1 MISDASS
8 QEPTIRVMALHALAY
23 CERLFYL
30 EEVEEIRIADAAVY
44 AGRRLHEEL
53 AADEGEIVSLVLESS
68 SLGIRG
74 KVDCL
79 RRRDG
84 RLIPYE
90 HKRGHSAKSENG
102 PQAWPSDRL
111 QVCAYALLIE
121 EHTGAPVE
129 EARIRYH
136 ADNITVRV
144 PVDEGARE
152 DVQKAVARA
161 QELSESVERPPITEN
176 ERLCL
181 RCSLAPVCLPEEE
194 RLARDANREPVRLFP
209 QDRERQT
216 VHVTAHGARI
226 SRAGETLT
234 VTDTDGHK
242 QVFPIREVGEVVVHG
257 YAQVST
263 QAIYLCASQ
272 EVGIHW
278 ITNGGRYIGG
288 LAAGTSPV
296 QRRIRQFEALRDPG
310 LAFRLARRLVI
321 ARASSQLGFLLR
333 ASRGKDRTTL
343 GINEAVQGIR
353 NALRAASYAE
363 GIDSLRGH
371 EGDAGRH
378 YFSGL
383 PALLREDLDEGF
395 RFSGRNRRPPQ
406 DRFNALLGFG
416 YALLYRDVMQA
427 ILAVG
432 LEPAFSFFHRPR
444 SAAHPLALDL
454 MELFRVPLWDMP
466 LVASLNRMQWDPDE
480 DFTCAGKQVWLSD
493 SGRKKAIE
501 VYERRKEDRWK
512 HPITGYSLSYARL
525 IELEAR
531 LLEKEWTGE
540 AGLFARMRLR

>member
-1 MISDASS
+1 VNNNSS
-8 QEPTIRVMALHALAY
+8 LPEPTIRVMALHALAY

-30 EEVEEIRIADAAVY
+30 EEVEEIRIADEAVY

-53 AADEGEIVSLVLESS
+53 AADEGEIVSLVLESAT
-68 SLGIRG
+68 LGIRG

-79 RRRDG
+79 RHRDG

-90 HKRGHSAKSENG
+90 HKRGRSAKGEDG

-111 QVCAYALLIE
+111 QVCAYTMLLE
-121 EHTGAPVE
+121 EHTGTPIT
-129 EARIRYH
+129 EARVRYH
-136 ADNITVRV
+136 ADHTTVRV
-144 PVDEGARE
+144 PVNATARE
-152 DVQKAVARA
+152 EVHQAVTRAR
-161 QELSESVERPPITEN
+161 ELSQSVERPPVTEN
-176 ERLCL
+176 DRLCL

-194 RLARDANREPVRLFP
+194 RLAKNERWEPVRLFP

-216 VHVTAHGARI
+216 VHVTTQGARI
-226 SRAGETLT
+226 GRAGDTLT
-234 VTDTDGHK
+234 VVDTDGHK
-242 QVFPIREVGEVVVHG
+242 QVFPIREVDEVVVHG
-257 YAQVST
+257 YAQVTT
-263 QAIYLCASQ
+263 QAIHLCASQ

-278 ITNGGRYIGG
+278 FTNGGRYIGG
-288 LAAGTSPV
+288 LAVGGSPV

-310 LAFRLARRLVI
+310 LTFRLARRLVI

-333 ASRGKDRTTL
+333 ASRGKERVAS
-343 GINEAVQGIR
+343 GIEAAVQGIR
-353 NALRAASYAE
+353 NALRTASYAE

-383 PALLREDLDEGF
+383 PALLREDLDE
-395 RFSGRNRRPPQ
+395 RFHFHGRNRRPPQ
-406 DRFNALLGFG
+406 DRLNALLSFG
-416 YALLYRDVMQA
+416 YALLYRDVLQA
-427 ILAVG
+427 VLAVG
-432 LEPAFSFFHRPR
+432 LEPAFGFFHRPR

-466 LVASLNRMQWDPDE
+466 LVASVNRLQWDAEE

-493 SGRKKAIE
+493 SGRKKVVE

-540 AGLFARMRLR
+540 PGLFARMRLR

>member
-1 MISDASS
+1 
-8 QEPTIRVMALHALAY
+8 MALHALAY

-30 EEVEEIRIADAAVY
+30 EEIEEIRVADAAVY

-53 AADEGEIVSLVLESS
+53 AAEEGELVSLVLESET
-68 SLGIRG
+68 LGIRG

-84 RLIPYE
+84 QLIPYE
-90 HKRGHSAKSENG
+90 HKRGRSAKDDAG

-111 QVCAYALLIE
+111 QVCAYTLLLE
-121 EHTGAPVE
+121 EHTDTPIA

-136 ADNITVRV
+136 ANNATVRV
-144 PVDEGARE
+144 PVNEKARE
-152 DVQKAVARA
+152 EVRRAVARA
-161 QELSESVERPPITEN
+161 RQLSQSVERPPVAEN
-176 ERLCL
+176 DRLCL

-194 RLARDANREPVRLFP
+194 RLAKDEDWEPVRLFP

-216 VHVTAHGARI
+216 VHVTTHGARI
-226 SRAGETLT
+226 GKSGETLT
-234 VTDTDGHK
+234 VTDTAGEK
-242 QVFPIREVGEVVVHG
+242 RIFPVREVGEIVIHG
-257 YAQVST
+257 YAQIST

-272 EVGIHW
+272 EVGVHW
-278 ITNGGRYIGG
+278 FTGGGHYVGG
-288 LAAGTSPV
+288 LAASAGPV
-296 QRRIRQFEALRDPG
+296 QRRVRQFEALRDPG
-310 LAFRLARRLVI
+310 LGFRLGRRLVR
-321 ARASSQLGFLLR
+321 ARGSSQLGFLLR
-333 ASRGKDRTTL
+333 ASRGKDRKAL
-343 GINEAVQGIR
+343 GIDSAVQGLR

-378 YFSGL
+378 YFSGFSG
-383 PALLREDLDEGF
+383 LLRNDLDGRL
-395 RFSGRNRRPPQ
+395 RFNGRNRRPPR
-406 DRFNALLGFG
+406 DPINALLSFG
-416 YALLYRDVMQA
+416 YSLLYRDVLQA
-427 ILAVG
+427 IIAVG
-432 LEPAFSFFHRPR
+432 LEPSFGFFHRPR

-466 LVASLNRMQWDPDE
+466 LVASVNRLQWDAE
-480 DFTCAGKQVWLSD
+480 GDFTQAGKQVWLSGA
-493 SGRKKAIE
+493 GRKKAIE

-512 HPITGYSLSYARL
+512 HPVTGYSLSYGRL